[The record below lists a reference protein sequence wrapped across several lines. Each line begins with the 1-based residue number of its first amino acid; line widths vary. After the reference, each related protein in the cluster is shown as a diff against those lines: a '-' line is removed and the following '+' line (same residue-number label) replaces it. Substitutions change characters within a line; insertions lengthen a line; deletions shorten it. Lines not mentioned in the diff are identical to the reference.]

1 MPGELFYWV
10 FNMSITAILTGIIVL
25 LIRRIKKIP
34 RRVISFLWLIP
45 LFRMWLPFGI
55 GSKFALMTL
64 ISKITTKTV
73 IIGDLTHTVDFSMT
87 NHVMAA
93 NSYFPIIYKTNI
105 LNKVF
110 GIGAVIWLIIG
121 FSLIISFYIIYII
134 SLHELKSSK
143 LFKDN
148 VYYSEKL
155 ISPAVYGI
163 FRPRII
169 LPDSYREQD
178 LTFVLLHEK
187 MHIKRGDNIWRILA
201 FITAAVHWFN
211 PLSWI
216 FLKCFLADLELSC
229 DEKVLAVCNENGK
242 SAYARAILNC
252 AESRNAFISAF
263 GGAKIR
269 IRIENIISYR
279 KISVFSA
286 ICFSLFVIAIAY
298 MLLTNAI

>member
-1 MPGELFYWV
+1 
-10 FNMSITAILTGIIVL
+10 MSITAILTGIIVL